1 MQRFPPCIG
10 GAKAS
15 GDDRERRFS
24 EECCLKAANAG
35 EQDVQ
40 DGNVFNL
47 RPGNQKYPGQDGS
60 ARYDGSAVTSV
71 DGAADGIGRDTG
83 KQEPDRGRTV
93 KVGLGPAK
101 VASHGFGNK
110 GKAVVE
116 RPPGTDLADAQ
127 AGDEKPPAGTCRPVV
142 CVDRSA
148 HGHAEFD
155 RYG

>member
-1 MQRFPPCIG
+1 L
-10 GAKAS
+10 

-40 DGNVFNL
+40 DGNAFNL

-116 RPPGTDLADAQ
+116 RPP
-127 AGDEKPPAGTCRPVV
+127 
-142 CVDRSA
+142 
-148 HGHAEFD
+148 
-155 RYG
+155 